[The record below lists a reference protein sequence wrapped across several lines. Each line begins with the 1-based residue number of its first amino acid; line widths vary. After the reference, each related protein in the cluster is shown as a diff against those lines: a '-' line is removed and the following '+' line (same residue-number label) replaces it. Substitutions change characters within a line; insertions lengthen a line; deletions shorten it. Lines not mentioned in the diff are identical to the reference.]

1 MKVEG
6 LPALEKQLGVFAL
19 KAGGGAE
26 LGPESPFSLV
36 VITFPFYLHFVG
48 PLRAEENL
56 SEWQNPSIKEAAL
69 PGFAR
74 PSLSQLLINLHTVKN
89 HLQNCERVKARLLLL
104 SASRYLLYPFIH
116 HEIHFCH
123 NQSSGSLPRV
133 SLSQSTVMK
142 NANAS
147 PGKKLCR

>member
-6 LPALEKQLGVFAL
+6 LPALKKQLGVFAL

-26 LGPESPFSLV
+26 VGPESPFSLV

-74 PSLSQLLINLHTVKN
+74 PSLSQLLINLHTVKIT
-89 HLQNCERVKARLLLL
+89 
-104 SASRYLLYPFIH
+104 SRIAEELKLGYYYYLHPVTCYTP
-116 HEIHFCH
+116 
-123 NQSSGSLPRV
+123 SSI
-133 SLSQSTVMK
+133 MK
-142 NANAS
+142 SIFATISPQEAS
-147 PGKKLCR
+147 PGFL